1 MDRDH
6 LRDERLFF
14 SQLFYAFMNYHNCKP
29 FFYFFFLGEGWK
41 PAEAEMQTENSQFA
55 PTTQPK

>member
-14 SQLFYAFMNYHNCKP
+14 PSCFMPSWIAIIVNLS
-29 FFYFFFLGEGWK
+29 FISFFLGEGWK